1 VSKKRLYGKRVKP
14 VKWWKMHLISVNLS
28 QPRLLPDKT
37 STGIYK
43 SPVEAAQI
51 SPTGLVGD
59 HIGDQEHHGGLDQA
73 VYAYSA
79 EDYDW
84 WMEQLGEALPPGTFG
99 ENLTFSS
106 FGPAPLRI
114 GDRFRIGQVLLE
126 VSAPRIPC
134 ATLAAR
140 MNDPQFVKKFRQAQ
154 RPGFYARV
162 LEAGLVRKQDHIEK
176 IAAPA
181 HYVTL
186 VEVFNLWYE
195 KAPDAARLRWVLT
208 APLASRARK
217 TFAGRLQST

>member
-1 VSKKRLYGKRVKP
+1 
-14 VKWWKMHLISVNLS
+14 MHLISVNLS

-186 VEVFNLWYE
+186 VEVFNLWYK